1 MIGRCW
7 KKYLW
12 TALLAACLA
21 LIWGNSMLPSSQSR
35 QISDGLWQH
44 IPFLPGFLGEY
55 GPKLIRKAAHF
66 AEFACLG
73 FLLAGSFRA
82 WGRTPVLPAALWGLL
97 SACVDET
104 IQIFSPGRASRLTD
118 VWIDFAGILTGI
130 FLLHLGH
137 ILWKKTRKTKHS
149 EEKMI

>member
-1 MIGRCW
+1 MIGRSW

-44 IPFLPGFLGEY
+44 IPFLPEFLGEY

-104 IQIFSPGRASRLTD
+104 IQTRIPARGPSVID
-118 VWIDFAGILTGI
+118 VWIDTAGAAVGI
-130 FLLHLGH
+130 GLLLLGH
-137 ILWKKTRKTKHS
+137 YLVMKRTKKTHYL
-149 EEKMI
+149 EETQ

>member
-1 MIGRCW
+1 MNRRNW
-7 KKYLW
+7 KRHLW
-12 TALLAACLA
+12 TLLLAANLV
-21 LIWGNSMLPSSQSR
+21 LIWGNSMLPGSQS
-35 QISDGLWQH
+35 QEVSDGFLRQFA
-44 IPFLPGFLGEY
+44 FLPALLGEN
-55 GPKLIRKAAHF
+55 GPKLIRKIAHF
-66 AEFACLG
+66 AEFAWLG

-82 WGRTPVLPAALWGLL
+82 WGRAPVLPAALWGLL

-149 EEKMI
+149 EEK

>member
-1 MIGRCW
+1 MGRSW
-7 KKYLW
+7 GKRLW
-12 TALLAACLA
+12 MLLLIANIAF
-21 LIWGNSMLPSSQSR
+21 IWGNSMLPGSESQ
-35 QISDGLWQH
+35 QLSDG
-44 IPFLPGFLGEY
+44 FLRWLGFLLEPLGEY
-55 GPKLIRKAAHF
+55 ASLVLRKAAHF
-66 AEFACLG
+66 SEFACLG
-73 FLLAGSFRA
+73 VLLAGAFRA

-149 EEKMI
+149 EEK

>member
-44 IPFLPGFLGEY
+44 IPFLPEFLGEY

-104 IQIFSPGRASRLTD
+104 IQIFVPGRGPGIKD
-118 VWIDFAGILTGI
+118 VGIDVLGVCTGI
-130 FLLHLGH
+130 FLLCFGH
-137 ILWKKTRKTKHS
+137 TLLKRIKNISFRRKST
-149 EEKMI
+149 

>member
-1 MIGRCW
+1 MIRRNW
-7 KKYLW
+7 KRDLW
-12 TALLAACLA
+12 ALLLVANLA
-21 LIWGNSMLPSSQSR
+21 LIWGNSMLPAAQSR
-35 QISDGLWQH
+35 QLSDGLWQQF
-44 IPFLPGFLGEY
+44 PLLPTFLGEY

-66 AEFACLG
+66 TEFACLG

-104 IQIFSPGRASRLTD
+104 IQIFSPGRASKLTD

-149 EEKMI
+149 EEK

>member
-1 MIGRCW
+1 MIGRNW

-21 LIWGNSMLPSSQSR
+21 LIWGNSMLPSSQSQ
-35 QISDGLWQH
+35 QISDGLWLQ
-44 IPFLPGFLGEY
+44 IPFFPEFLGEY

-66 AEFACLG
+66 TEFACLG
-73 FLLAGSFRA
+73 FLLAGFFRA
-82 WGRTPVLPAALWGLL
+82 WGRAPLLPGALFGLL

-104 IQIFSPGRASRLTD
+104 IQLFSPGRASMLLD

-130 FLLHLGH
+130 FLLHIGH
-137 ILWKKTRKTKHS
+137 ILLKKTRKTKHS
-149 EEKMI
+149 EEK

>member
-1 MIGRCW
+1 MIGRNR

-21 LIWGNSMLPSSQSR
+21 LIWGNSILPASQSQ
-35 QISDGLWQH
+35 QISDGLWLH
-44 IPFLPGFLGEY
+44 IPFFPEFLGEY

-66 AEFACLG
+66 TEFACLG
-73 FLLAGSFRA
+73 FLLAGFFRA
-82 WGRTPVLPAALWGLL
+82 WGRAPLLPGALFGLL

-104 IQIFSPGRASRLTD
+104 IQIFSPGRASMLLD

-130 FLLHLGH
+130 FLLHIGY
-137 ILWKKTRKTKHS
+137 ILLKKTRKTKHS
-149 EEKMI
+149 EEK